1 MKNQKEPITVNFET
15 AMNDLQQIVE
25 SMEQGELPLEDLI
38 QSYEK
43 GMKLVKICRDK
54 LGEAE
59 QKIEVLTKNATVPY
73 SPPES
78 KS

>member
-1 MKNQKEPITVNFET
+1 MKNPKEPITVSFET
-15 AMNDLQQIVE
+15 AMNDLQQIVG

-59 QKIEVLTKNATVPY
+59 QKIEVLTKTAAVPY
-73 SPPES
+73 SAPEL

>member
-1 MKNQKEPITVNFET
+1 MKNQPEQIKISFET
-15 AMNDLQQIVE
+15 AMSDLQLIVE

-59 QKIEVLTKNATVPY
+59 QKIEVLTKNAAVPY
-73 SPPES
+73 PAPEL
-78 KS
+78 KP